1 MIMEEGLQFRFNF
14 AVQQQEA
21 QLSPVT
27 QKDEKRQDAS
37 AITTKQW
44 ILPPPPLSVEVF
56 PAKIAN
62 FRPFVSE
69 TVVLK
74 EGLTLLK
81 GRVISTN
88 LFEIANTDLVP
99 GKYEGGLKL
108 WECTIDLVETL
119 NGEIK
124 DGQLSFEGKHVLELG
139 CGHGLPGIL
148 ACIKGASSVHFQDFN
163 AEVLRNLT
171 IHNVNANLEKAKSQL
186 AKLNS
191 DGDTAN
197 NKRIS
202 IAPDLHYYAGDW
214 GEVHTLLSVAQ
225 SSASPQMDPMKNGGL
240 ENFSC
245 THGSDLLTT
254 QQDEQDVHNN
264 DKSNTASGNSSDS
277 STSSDTKR
285 LSSSCTCERG
295 PDRKSRA
302 PTRQGK
308 GGGYDIILMSET
320 VYSMASLPKLYE
332 LIKKCLQ
339 PPHGVVY
346 CAGKKHYFGVG
357 GGTRQFKHLIEEDG
371 VMEAHLVADF
381 ADGSSNVREIWK
393 FFFRVPG
400 TLHSR
405 GEAI

>member
-1 MIMEEGLQFRFNF
+1 M
-14 AVQQQEA
+14 
-21 QLSPVT
+21 
-27 QKDEKRQDAS
+27 
-37 AITTKQW
+37 
-44 ILPPPPLSVEVF
+44 
-56 PAKIAN
+56 
-62 FRPFVSE
+62 
-69 TVVLK
+69 
-74 EGLTLLK
+74 
-81 GRVISTN
+81 
-88 LFEIANTDLVP
+88 
-99 GKYEGGLKL
+99 KL

-332 LIKKCLQ
+332 LIKKVACLH
-339 PPHGVVY
+339 P
-346 CAGKKHYFGVG
+346 
-357 GGTRQFKHLIEEDG
+357 I
-371 VMEAHLVADF
+371 
-381 ADGSSNVREIWK
+381 S
-393 FFFRVPG
+393 FF
-400 TLHSR
+400 TKCLHTFDDLR
-405 GEAI
+405 H

>member
-56 PAKIAN
+56 PAK
-62 FRPFVSE
+62 VSQ
-69 TVVLK
+69 LA
-74 EGLTLLK
+74 K

-171 IHNVNANLEKAKSQL
+171 IHNVNANLEKAKSEL

-191 DGDTAN
+191 DGATAN

-214 GEVHTLLSVAQ
+214 GEVHTLLS
-225 SSASPQMDPMKNGGL
+225 
-240 ENFSC
+240 
-245 THGSDLLTT
+245 
-254 QQDEQDVHNN
+254 
-264 DKSNTASGNSSDS
+264 
-277 STSSDTKR
+277 
-285 LSSSCTCERG
+285 
-295 PDRKSRA
+295 
-302 PTRQGK
+302 GK

-400 TLHSR
+400 TLYSR
-405 GEAI
+405 GEAK